1 MSKRDLKSYL
11 SELTK
16 EQVAEQVLELYTK
29 FPDVKTFYNFVFNPN
44 EEKLHREAK
53 FKISTEY
60 FPVKGKRPKMRRS
73 IAQKIIKQ
81 YINLGV
87 DCFVIADIMIYTI
100 EIAQVYSEDNKI
112 KSETFYKSFY
122 TTFSQ
127 SISFLI
133 EKSILEDFK
142 VRLQKITDFTVQQKW
157 PNYGEFSAIMERL
170 EY

>member
-1 MSKRDLKSYL
+1 
-11 SELTK
+11 
-16 EQVAEQVLELYTK
+16 
-29 FPDVKTFYNFVFNPN
+29 
-44 EEKLHREAK
+44 
-53 FKISTEY
+53 
-60 FPVKGKRPKMRRS
+60 
-73 IAQKIIKQ
+73 
-81 YINLGV
+81 
-87 DCFVIADIMIYTI
+87 MIYTI

-122 TTFSQ
+122 TTFSL

-157 PNYGEFSAIMERL
+157 PNCADFSAIMERL